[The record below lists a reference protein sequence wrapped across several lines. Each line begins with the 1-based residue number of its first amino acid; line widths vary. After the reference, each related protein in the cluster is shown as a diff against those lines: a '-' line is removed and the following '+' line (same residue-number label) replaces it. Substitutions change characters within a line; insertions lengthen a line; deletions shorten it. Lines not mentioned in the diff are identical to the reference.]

1 MSSQV
6 QLWVDHRE
14 LALKDL
20 LKNEN
25 PILEH
30 LAIGDVS
37 VTLNGDLFLVF
48 ERKTLSDFAASI
60 KDGRFKNQK
69 IKLKESLS
77 RVFYIIEGH
86 FDYNDTSEVCINGIS
101 KKAIISAVLNT
112 MVRDEIQVFFT
123 KNVADTAD
131 LMIGLFTRIRSDPA
145 KYSSAPSTDHV
156 ILKARPKVH
165 SKEDCYESQL
175 CQIPDVSRKTA
186 KAIMKAYP
194 SWSNLYTSLTSFS
207 DEEKLKL
214 LKSIMIEESKRRI
227 SEKVAKNLIH
237 YMF

>member
-14 LALKDL
+14 TALKDL

-25 PILEH
+25 PTLEH
-30 LAIGDVS
+30 LAIGDIS
-37 VTLNGDLFLVF
+37 ITINGDLFLVF
-48 ERKTLSDFAASI
+48 ERKTLSDLAASI

-69 IKLKESLS
+69 IKLKESS
-77 RVFYIIEGH
+77 AQAFYIIEGH
-86 FDYNDTSEVCINGIS
+86 FDYDDTTEVFINGIS
-101 KKAIISAVLNT
+101 KRTIISAVLNT
-112 MVRDEIQVFFT
+112 MIRDNIQVLCT
-123 KNVADTAD
+123 KSVAETAE
-131 LMIGLFTRIRSDPA
+131 LILSIFTRIQSNQS
-145 KYSSAPSTDHV
+145 KYSTCSSTDHV
-156 ILKARPKVH
+156 ILKARPKIH

-194 SWSNLYTSLTSFS
+194 SWSNLYTSLNSFS
-207 DEEKLKL
+207 DEEKLKV
-214 LKSIMIEESKRRI
+214 LKGIMIEESKRRI
-227 SEKVAKNLIH
+227 SEKVAKNLIY